1 VTGKQRRPTAAP
13 TALLPIG
20 VLLGLLVLVWAA
32 TTGPVRMLRD
42 SGRRYVFEPPT
53 PTASPSDGS
62 TPAGSLREVTKDI
75 KPIADLSW
83 LGDLIATGALLL
95 FCIAVLLG
103 LRWLWLHRWHPP
115 EQPEEVPFDVLPAQ
129 VAASISN
136 DRAAQLEA
144 VAEGAPRNGIVA
156 CWLRLQASVEEA
168 GVPPRRSDTS
178 AEFVQ
183 RVLRSLDLDPRAVAT
198 LAALYREARFS
209 EHPVGED
216 ARTAARAAL
225 ESLHDD
231 LAARRMTP

>member
-1 VTGKQRRPTAAP
+1 VTGRERRAP
-13 TALLPIG
+13 VTLTALLPAA
-20 VLLGLLVLVWAA
+20 VVLGLLVLVWAA

-42 SGRRYVFEPPT
+42 SGRRYVFAPP
-53 PTASPSDGS
+53 PTASPSDDF
-62 TPAGSLREVTKDI
+62 TPAPNLREVTKDI

-83 LGDLIATGALLL
+83 LGDLLATAVLLL
-95 FCIAVLLG
+95 VCIAVLLG

-115 EQPEEVPFDVLPAQ
+115 EQPEEVHFEVLPAQ
-129 VAASISN
+129 VAASIGN
-136 DRAAQLEA
+136 GRTAQLEA
-144 VAEGAPRNGIVA
+144 VAEGAPRNAIVA

-178 AEFVQ
+178 TEFVQ
-183 RVLRSLDLDPRAVAT
+183 RALRSLDLDPRPVAM

-209 EHPVGED
+209 EHPVGEN
-216 ARTAARAAL
+216 ARDAARAAL

>member
-1 VTGKQRRPTAAP
+1 MTGKQRRPTAAP

-53 PTASPSDGS
+53 PIASPSDGS
-62 TPAGSLREVTKDI
+62 TTAGSLREVTKDI

-95 FCIAVLLG
+95 VCIAVLLG